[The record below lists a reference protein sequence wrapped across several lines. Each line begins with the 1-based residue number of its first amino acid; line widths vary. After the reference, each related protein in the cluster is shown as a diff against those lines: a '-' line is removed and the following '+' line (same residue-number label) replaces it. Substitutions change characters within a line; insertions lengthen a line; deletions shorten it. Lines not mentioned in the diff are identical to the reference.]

1 MNRKHTTGQINMS
14 EALFA
19 MSVAEEANR
28 NRNLDSKENRPR
40 RARRSSARLSARGC
54 MSWMLGTF
62 AVWML
67 FTTVVSI
74 VV

>member
-1 MNRKHTTGQINMS
+1 MNRKYNTGQINMS

-19 MSVAEEANR
+19 MSVAEDAKRDRSLSN
-28 NRNLDSKENRPR
+28 KEYRPRRPR
-40 RARRSSARLSARGC
+40 RAAARLSARGC